1 MLDRILRFS
10 AMHPSLALLGVL
22 LLILAGLNAFRQ
34 LPIDAVP
41 DVTNNQVQVL
51 TSSPALTP
59 LEVERQITFPIEASL
74 AGLAGVEEIRSLSK
88 FGLSSVTVV
97 FDDDVD
103 IYRARQLV
111 FERLAAARDQIPPGS
126 GSPLLGPIT
135 TGLGEVYQYELRA
148 APGSGHDAMSLRVIQ
163 DWIVRRQLLGTP
175 GVAEVNSYGG
185 LSKQYQVRIEPAK
198 LQAYGLTLREVMDAV
213 ARNNANASGGAI
225 VHGAEQYLLRGV
237 GLAQS
242 AADIERIVIA
252 TGRDGVPVLVRD
264 VGEVICAPPAVRQ
277 GAVTADGNGETV
289 CGIALMLKGA
299 NARTV
304 TQAVADR
311 LDKIA
316 ATLPPGVHIAPFY
329 DRAELVGQTIRTV
342 IRNLTEGALIVIG
355 VLMLLLGHWPSALLV
370 ATVIPL
376 SMLGAAVGMQALG
389 ISGNLMSLGA
399 IDFGLIVDGAV
410 ILTENSIRRIAER
423 QHELVRPL
431 TAAERREV
439 VVAASSE
446 VRRATMFGEVIIALV
461 YVPLLALRGIEGKMF
476 APMALTVMCALGSA
490 AVLSLTYVPAMLVF
504 ALRGQV
510 AERESPLIRWAKR
523 GYAPAFAFARQYRAQ
538 ATAAA
543 FGLMLLAG
551 AAALALGAE
560 FIPRLEEGSLAIQMQ
575 RLPSI
580 SVAEAVRTAT
590 EAERVLLTFPEVTKV
605 VTKNGSAEIAT
616 DPMGIELGDMY
627 IGLKPPSE
635 WQTARSREGLI
646 AAMSDA
652 LRRRVPEARFS
663 FSQPIELRVSELIS
677 GAKSDVAIKVFGDD
691 LDVLRDQAEQ
701 IAQAL
706 TQLPGAADV
715 KLEAIAGV
723 PQVQVSPNRAALA
736 RYGLSIEEINSF
748 VESVAVG
755 REVGVVYESERR
767 FPLVVRLDAAS
778 GRSLEALK
786 SLTLV
791 TPTGARVPLTA
802 VADVAVT
809 EGPAQVSR
817 EGGRRRM
824 IVECNVRG
832 RDIGSFVAEAQ
843 AHLKRT
849 LILPPGYSVAF
860 GGQFENLQRATA
872 RLAVVVPVALLLI
885 YALLYLSF
893 GDARAAALVFSGVP
907 FAAVGGV
914 AALALRGM
922 PFSISAGVG
931 FIALFGVAV
940 LNGLVLLS
948 AIRGLRR
955 QGLSLEAATRQG
967 AQGRLRPVLTTALV
981 ASLGFLPM
989 ATATSAGAE
998 VQRPLA
1004 TVVIGGLVTATVL
1017 TLLLLPALYE
1027 WMERRAARADEEV

>member
-10 AMHPSLALLGVL
+10 ATHPGLILLGVL
-22 LLILAGLNAFRQ
+22 LLILAGLDAFRR

-51 TSSPALTP
+51 TSAPALTP
-59 LEVERQITFPIEASL
+59 LEVERQITFPIETAL
-74 AGLAGVEEIRSLSK
+74 AGLTGVEEIRSLSK
-88 FGLSSVTVV
+88 FGLSAITVV

-103 IYRARQLV
+103 VYRARQLV
-111 FERLAAARDQIPPGS
+111 FERLAAARDQIPPGG

-148 APGSGHDAMSLRVIQ
+148 APGGGYDAMSLRVIQ
-163 DWIVRRQLLGTP
+163 DWLVRRQLLGTP
-175 GVAEVNSYGG
+175 GVAEVNGYGG
-185 LSKQYQVRIEPAK
+185 LSKQYQVRVEPAK

-213 ARNNANASGGAI
+213 ARNNANVSGGAI
-225 VHGAEQYLLRGV
+225 VHGAEQYLLRGL

-252 TGRDGVPVLVRD
+252 AGRDGVPVFVRD
-264 VGEVICAPPAVRQ
+264 VGEVVCAPPAVRQ
-277 GAVTADGNGETV
+277 GAVTADGAGETV
-289 CGIALMLKGA
+289 CGIVLMLKGA

-304 TQAVADR
+304 TQTVAER
-311 LDKIA
+311 LDEIA
-316 ATLPPGVHIAPFY
+316 AALPPGVYIAPFY
-329 DRAELVGQTIRTV
+329 DRAELVGRTIRTV
-342 IRNLTEGALIVIG
+342 IWNLTEGALIVIG

-410 ILTENSIRRIAER
+410 ILTENSIRRVAEQ
-423 QHELVRPL
+423 QHALGRVL

-439 VVAASSE
+439 VVAASGE
-446 VRRATMFGEVIIALV
+446 VRRATMFGEIIIALV

-476 APMALTVMCALGSA
+476 APMALTVMCALGGA
-490 AVLSLTYVPAMLVF
+490 AVLSLTYVPAMLAFV
-504 ALRGQV
+504 LRGRV
-510 AERESPLIRWAKR
+510 AERESPLIRWAK
-523 GYAPAFAFARQYRAQ
+523 GWYAPAFDVVRRRRAQ
-538 ATAAA
+538 AAAMA
-543 FGLMLLAG
+543 FGLLLTAG
-551 AAALALGAE
+551 AAALSLGAE
-560 FIPRLEEGSLAIQMQ
+560 FIPRLEEGALAIQIQ
-575 RLPSI
+575 RLPSV
-580 SVAEAVRTAT
+580 SAAEAVRTAT

-605 VTKNGSAEIAT
+605 VTKNGSADIAT

-627 IGLKPPSE
+627 VGLKPPGE
-635 WQTARSREGLI
+635 WRTARSREELI
-646 AAMSDA
+646 AAMNDA
-652 LRRRVPEARFS
+652 LRRRIPEARFS

-677 GAKSDVAIKVFGDD
+677 GAKSDVAVKVFGDD
-691 LDVLRDQAEQ
+691 LDVLRNQAEQ
-701 IAQAL
+701 VARVL
-706 TQLPGAADV
+706 TRIPGAADV
-715 KLEAIAGV
+715 KLETIAGV
-723 PQVQVSPNRAALA
+723 PQVQVTPDRAALA
-736 RYGLSIEEINSF
+736 RYGLNIEEINLL
-748 VESVAVG
+748 VESVVVG
-755 REVGVVYESERR
+755 REVGVVYEGERR
-767 FPLVVRLDAAS
+767 FPLVVRLDEAA

-786 SLTLV
+786 ALTLV

-817 EGGRRRM
+817 ERGRRRM
-824 IVECNVRG
+824 VVECNVRG
-832 RDIGSFVAEAQ
+832 RDIGGFVAEAQ
-843 AHLKRT
+843 AQLKQT
-849 LILPPGYSVAF
+849 LSLPPGYGLAF
-860 GGQFENLQRATA
+860 GGQFENLQRAAA

-893 GDARAAALVFSGVP
+893 GEARAAALVFTGVP

-914 AALALRGM
+914 AALMARGM

-940 LNGLVLLS
+940 LNGLVLVS
-948 AIRGLRR
+948 AVRGLRR
-955 QGLSLEAATRQG
+955 RGLSLEAAVRQG
-967 AQGRLRPVLTTALV
+967 ALGRVRPVLTTALV
-981 ASLGFLPM
+981 AGLGFLPM

-1004 TVVIGGLVTATVL
+1004 TVVIGGLVTATAL
-1017 TLLLLPALYE
+1017 TLLLLPSLYE
-1027 WMERRAARADEEV
+1027 WVERRAASADKEA